1 MPYDVVQIVQRLQPG
16 GIEVL
21 ALRLAQA
28 MPGRNAIVSLEGETE
43 SLAASWPYAAKSGVD
58 VFALG
63 KADGLTP
70 SLAVL
75 LARLLRQLKPRS
87 VFMHHIGPLL
97 YGGTAARL
105 AGVRNV
111 VYVEHDTWHHAAP
124 RRGLLLKLAAL
135 IVRPTFAAISRDAA
149 AQLKS
154 VTGTR
159 NVVVVPNGVDLG
171 VHAPSDRHAAR
182 ALLGLPADAKI
193 IGTVGRLE
201 TVKGHD
207 VLLRAMPMLPADVY
221 VVVMGD
227 GGQHGELTRL
237 AASLGISHRVVFAGH
252 RDHVAQFYPS
262 FDVFCL
268 PSRGE
273 GLPLTLLEAQA
284 CGVPVVASDVGA
296 VREAVCPVTGRTVTA
311 EDPVALAKA
320 LQAGLH
326 ERPATSPRG
335 FVERSF
341 DWDATLRR
349 YTILAKG

>member
-28 MPGRNAIVSLEGETE
+28 VPGRNAIVSLEGDAA
-43 SLAASWPYAAKSGVD
+43 SLAASWPYAAQSGID
-58 VFALG
+58 IFALG
-63 KADGLTP
+63 KSDGVAP
-70 SLAVL
+70 SIAIRLA
-75 LARLLRQLKPRS
+75 ALLRRLKPRS

-97 YGGTAARL
+97 YGGPAARL

-111 VYVEHDTWHHAAP
+111 IYVEHDIWHHAAP
-124 RRGLLLKLAAL
+124 RRALLLRLAAL

-149 AQLKS
+149 VRLKS
-154 VTGTR
+154 VTRAG

-171 VHAPSDRHAAR
+171 VHVPSDRHAAR
-182 ALLGLPADAKI
+182 ALLGLPAKARI
-193 IGTVGRLE
+193 VGTVGRLE
-201 TVKGHD
+201 TIKGHD
-207 VLLRAMPMLPADVY
+207 VLLRAVPALPDDVY

-227 GGQHGELTRL
+227 GHEHGELVRL
-237 AASLGISHRVVFAGH
+237 AACLGISHRVVFTGH
-252 RDHVAQFYPS
+252 RDDVARFYPS

-296 VREAVCPVTGRTVTA
+296 VREAVCPVTGRTVAA
-311 EDPVALAKA
+311 EDPTALATA
-320 LQAGLH
+320 LQASLR
-326 ERPATSPRG
+326 ERPTTSPRA

>member
-28 MPGRNAIVSLEGETE
+28 MPGRHAIVSLEGETG
-43 SLAASWPYAAKSGVD
+43 SLTASWPYAAKSGVD

-70 SLAVL
+70 SLPVL

-111 VYVEHDTWHHAAP
+111 IYVEHDIWHHAAP
-124 RRGLLLKLAAL
+124 RRALLLRLAAL
-135 IVRPTFAAISRDAA
+135 IVRPTFAAISRHAA
-149 AQLKS
+149 MQLKS
-154 VTGTR
+154 VTGAHH
-159 NVVVVPNGVDLG
+159 VVVVPNGVDLG
-171 VHAPSDRHAAR
+171 VHAPSDRRAAC
-182 ALLGLPADAKI
+182 ALLGLPADARI
-193 IGTVGRLE
+193 VGTVGRLE

-207 VLLRAMPMLPADVY
+207 VLLRAAPALPEDVY
-221 VVVMGD
+221 IAVIGD
-227 GGQHGELTRL
+227 GRQHAELVRL
-237 AASLGISHRVVFAGH
+237 AASLGISHRVIFTGH
-252 RDHVAQFYPS
+252 RDDVARFYRS

-296 VREAVCPVTGRTVTA
+296 VREAVCPVTGRTVAA

-320 LQAGLH
+320 LRAALQ
-326 ERPATSPRG
+326 ERSTASPRA